1 MPVKHLRTAPSP
13 ARNGPI
19 GRLIAAALVLLSF
32 ANGTFAQLS
41 YNTNI
46 LPLGDKEALL
56 GNTGTGGLGSSG
68 AVFYNPAALTQLEG
82 SSFSLSGSAYMQ
94 YTFKAK
100 PFVVIDGNELDY
112 SGSGFQSVPTSLV
125 MARSLGSWK
134 VAFSL
139 LVPTQFKYEGQENW
153 DLTVG
158 GVPYRL
164 KILQNYSE
172 AIFMGGLT
180 VARKIDERWSWGV
193 SVYGQYFSYRSSS
206 DVRFSNANDPTKT
219 SIAST
224 RDQRA
229 PVSLY
234 VLAGLHRQG
243 EKLGL
248 GLRIAAPSFRI
259 RGKGAYYSY
268 SYVALS
274 DVSPP
279 TVTETDLT
287 GLKADFE
294 SPLDLRL
301 GATYTPSD
309 QLRLALDASYG
320 TGVKYESL
328 SGQGY
333 SVSEELESTYRLSGG
348 AEYALAKGRA
358 LLGGLSWTPSTSTVN
373 GISNTIDFGS
383 WTAGVKVTMGR
394 SETTL
399 GYFGAL
405 GTGALPYAEGGGSVG
420 QQTYQ
425 FNGAFLATSVTL

>member
-1 MPVKHLRTAPSP
+1 MCGTRPRSRHRFLPLVA
-13 ARNGPI
+13 I
-19 GRLIAAALVLLSF
+19 FIMAALPHG
-32 ANGTFAQLS
+32 AIAQLS

-56 GNTGTGGLGSSG
+56 GNTGTGGLGSTG
-68 AVFYNPAALTQLEG
+68 AVFYNPAALTLLEG

-94 YTFKAK
+94 YSFKTK
-100 PFVVIDGNELDY
+100 PFAVIDGNVLDY

-125 MARSLGSWK
+125 MARSLGTWK

-139 LVPTQFKYEGQENW
+139 LVPTQFKYEGQQDW
-153 DLTVG
+153 RLTVG
-158 GVPYRL
+158 GTPYRL

-172 AIFMGGLT
+172 AIFMGGLS
-180 VARKIDERWSWGV
+180 VARQINDRWSWGV
-193 SVYGQYFSYRSSS
+193 SVYGQYFSYLSFS
-206 DVRFSNANDPTKT
+206 DVRFSNIDDPTKI
-219 SIAST
+219 SLSSS

-259 RGKGAYYSY
+259 RGKGAYYNFTY
-268 SYVALS
+268 LALS
-274 DVSPP
+274 EVSPP

-294 SPLDLRL
+294 TPLDLRL

-309 QLRLALDASYG
+309 KLRLALDASYG
-320 TGVKYESL
+320 SGVKYESL

-333 SVSEELESTYRLSGG
+333 SVSEELESTYRLSTG
-348 AEYALAKGRA
+348 AEYSLAKGRA
-358 LLGGLSWTPSTSTVN
+358 LLAGMSWTPSTSTVD
-373 GISNTIDFGS
+373 GVSNTIDFGS

-405 GTGALPYAEGGGSVG
+405 GTGALPYAQGDGSLG